1 MNRKEK
7 LINSLNIAIKSLQ
20 NDTVLYEWNKQSSCN
35 AGIVA
40 QAVLDKTPEELT
52 EMRKS
57 IFKIIPDEIE
67 KTWKNAVKYGC
78 SVTGKSMF
86 EIITQL
92 SEAGLTKE
100 DIVHLEYLENPAIL
114 EKSGIEKEN
123 VYSNVKVRDEK
134 IETVVPHS
142 NFFKRMLGKTET
154 SITVKPIYEQ
164 QIFGTIYPKEY
175 YRKKENLIKYLSA
188 WVTILKEEPVMKTE
202 STNLEAQLLNAVA
215 NEDYELAS
223 KIRDSIRTL
232 EYA

>member
-20 NDTVLYEWNKQSSCN
+20 NDTVLYDWNKQSSCN

-52 EMRKS
+52 KMRTS
-57 IFKIIPDEIE
+57 IFKNIPE
-67 KTWKNAVKYGC
+67 KTDLTWKNAIKYGC

-114 EKSGIEKEN
+114 EKSGIEKETI
-123 VYSNVKVRDEK
+123 YREVKVRDEK

-154 SITVKPIYEQ
+154 SVTVKPIYEK
-164 QIFGTIYPKEY
+164 QIIETKYPEGY
-175 YRKKENLIKYLSA
+175 YTKKENLVKYLSA
-188 WVTILKEEPVMKTE
+188 WVTILKEEPEMKTE

-223 KIRDSIRTL
+223 KLRDSIRTL

>member
-20 NDTVLYEWNKQSSCN
+20 NDTVLYDWNKQSSCN

-57 IFKIIPDEIE
+57 IFKNIPE
-67 KTWKNAVKYGC
+67 KLDNTWKNAIKYGC

-114 EKSGIEKEN
+114 EKSGIEKETI
-123 VYSNVKVRDEK
+123 YREVKVRDEK

-154 SITVKPIYEQ
+154 SVTVKPIYEK
-164 QIFGTIYPKEY
+164 QIIETKYPEGY
-175 YRKKENLIKYLSA
+175 YTKKENLVKYLSA
-188 WVTILKEEPVMKTE
+188 WVTILKEEPEMKTE

-223 KIRDSIRTL
+223 KLRDSIRTL

>member
-20 NDTVLYEWNKQSSCN
+20 NETVLYDWNKQSSCN

-57 IFKIIPDEIE
+57 IFKNIPE
-67 KTWKNAVKYGC
+67 KLDNTWKNAIKYGC

-114 EKSGIEKEN
+114 EKSGIEKETI
-123 VYSNVKVRDEK
+123 YREVKVRDEK

-154 SITVKPIYEQ
+154 SVTVKPIYEK
-164 QIFGTIYPKEY
+164 QIIETKYPEGY
-175 YRKKENLIKYLSA
+175 YTKKENLVKYLSA
-188 WVTILKEEPVMKTE
+188 WVTILKEEPEMKTE

-223 KIRDSIRTL
+223 KLRDSIRTL

>member
-20 NDTVLYEWNKQSSCN
+20 NDTVLYDWQKQSSCN

-40 QAVLDKTPEELT
+40 QAVLDITPEELT
-52 EMRKS
+52 EIRKP
-57 IFKIIPDEIE
+57 FFNVIPNDTEG
-67 KTWKNAVKYGC
+67 TWKNAIKYGC

-86 EIITQL
+86 EIITKL

-114 EKSGIEKEN
+114 EKSGIEKETICLD
-123 VYSNVKVRDEK
+123 VKVREET

-142 NFFKRMLGKTET
+142 NFFKRMQGKTET
-154 SITVKPIYEQ
+154 SVTVKPIYEK
-164 QIFGTIYPKEY
+164 QILETKYPDGY
-175 YRKKENLIKYLSA
+175 YSKKENLIKYLSA
-188 WVTILKEEPVMKTE
+188 WVTILKEEPEMKTE

-215 NEDYELAS
+215 NEDYELAC
-223 KIRDSIRTL
+223 KIRDNIRTL